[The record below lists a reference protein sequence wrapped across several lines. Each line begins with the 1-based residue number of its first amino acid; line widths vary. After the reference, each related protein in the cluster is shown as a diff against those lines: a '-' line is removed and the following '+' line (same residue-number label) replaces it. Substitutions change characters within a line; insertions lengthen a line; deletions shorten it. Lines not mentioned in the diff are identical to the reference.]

1 MKKTLLTA
9 LIVFSLMGCDVKTG
23 SSASMPDIAIYP
35 GSKIIMNGENQGVKS
50 AVVQVTD
57 DKKKVIAFYAKELG
71 VNADPSGAGNLKG
84 TKGGHEIS
92 IIVTDAGEGKVSA
105 SISQPK

>member
-1 MKKTLLTA
+1 MKKTFFVVM
-9 LIVFSLMGCDVKTG
+9 LILSLIGCDAKTG
-23 SSASMPDIAIYP
+23 SSASMPDIATYP
-35 GSKIIMNGENQGVKS
+35 GSNIIINGENQGVKS

-57 DKKKVIAFYAKELG
+57 SKEKVIAFYAKELG
-71 VNADPSGAGNLKG
+71 VTPDPSGAGNLKG

-92 IIVTDAGEGKVSA
+92 VIVTDAGQGQVSA